1 MIITVKKEQII
12 DGLQKAASI
21 IPSKAGAA
29 YLRSIWL
36 QAAGSGETGRLTL
49 MATDV
54 NIEFTGTY
62 PAEVREEGQA
72 GVNGRAFVE
81 LLRRLPG
88 GDIQLRLDKE
98 SNTLLVEQGRRSY
111 KLPAADPVWFQA
123 LPPFPEEGAVLWAG
137 DFFQDI
143 LHQR

>member
-36 QAAGSGETGRLTL
+36 QASNTGGIKRLTL

-62 PAEVREEGQA
+62 PAEVLE
-72 GVNGRAFVE
+72 
-81 LLRRLPG
+81 
-88 GDIQLRLDKE
+88 
-98 SNTLLVEQGRRSY
+98 
-111 KLPAADPVWFQA
+111 
-123 LPPFPEEGAVLWAG
+123 
-137 DFFQDI
+137 
-143 LHQR
+143 